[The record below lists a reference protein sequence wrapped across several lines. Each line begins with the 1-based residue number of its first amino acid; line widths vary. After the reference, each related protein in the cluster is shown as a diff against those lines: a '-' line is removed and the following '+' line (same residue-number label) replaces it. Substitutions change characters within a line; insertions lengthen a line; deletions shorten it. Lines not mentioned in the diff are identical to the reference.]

1 MGVYH
6 MQFDVWVWTFSKET
20 KDQESSA
27 RTWQLK
33 LLESM
38 GLFLWAAAAGAA
50 SQREHWRDPVQSFLG
65 LSEAAEAGWA
75 WARER
80 GGQAMTLLQQIS
92 RGSIQGDGSQR
103 KEGVRRDR
111 KK

>member
-1 MGVYH
+1 MGIRSPVLEILSLRNLWTTKMGVYH

-38 GLFLWAAAAGAA
+38 GFFLWAAAAGAA
-50 SQREHWRDPVQSFLG
+50 SQREH
-65 LSEAAEAGWA
+65 
-75 WARER
+75 
-80 GGQAMTLLQQIS
+80 
-92 RGSIQGDGSQR
+92 
-103 KEGVRRDR
+103 
-111 KK
+111 